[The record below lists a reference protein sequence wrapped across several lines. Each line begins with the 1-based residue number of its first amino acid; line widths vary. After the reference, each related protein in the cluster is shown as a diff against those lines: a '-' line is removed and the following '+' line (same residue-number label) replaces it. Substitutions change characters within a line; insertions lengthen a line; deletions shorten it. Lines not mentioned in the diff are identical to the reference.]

1 MGMNRA
7 VNIIILTMAILVFVS
22 FFMFFYPGLVGG
34 EKNNYLIL
42 GLAFLAPAVAAANY
56 IMGKSKWF
64 NLAIGLLC
72 VLVSVLGAYELK
84 SGGLDGIVAGKH
96 MVAGLWIVLSGYLVI
111 GLCGLINSV
120 RGSS

>member
-72 VLVSVLGAYELK
+72 VFLILGVSVARIYLDTHWASDILPAYIIGFMMLAVVI
-84 SGGLDGIVAGKH
+84 LQ
-96 MVAGLWIVLSGYLVI
+96 YLRRKPA
-111 GLCGLINSV
+111 SW
-120 RGSS
+120 S